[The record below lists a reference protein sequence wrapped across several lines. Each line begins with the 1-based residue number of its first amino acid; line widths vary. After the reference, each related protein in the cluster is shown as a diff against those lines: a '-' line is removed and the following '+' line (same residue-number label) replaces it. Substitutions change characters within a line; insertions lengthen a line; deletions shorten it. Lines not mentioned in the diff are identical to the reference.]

1 MTEQAPYR
9 LYLREDQIPTQW
21 YNLRADMPEK
31 PEPIRLP
38 NGAVATP
45 EDLAPVFCDELVRQE
60 LDDDTAYFD
69 IPEPVEDAVTF
80 AGNSLIKARQL
91 AEATGLVV

>member
-1 MTEQAPYR
+1 MTEQAPHR

-38 NGAVATP
+38 NGQVARP
-45 EDLAPVFCDELVRQE
+45 EDLASVFCDELVRQE
-60 LDDDTAYFD
+60 LDDDTAYVD
-69 IPEPVEDAVTF
+69 IPEPVLEMYRIYRPSPLCRAY
-80 AGNSLIKARQL
+80 NL
-91 AEATGLVV
+91 E

>member
-1 MTEQAPYR
+1 MTEQAPHR

-38 NGAVATP
+38 NGQVARP
-45 EDLAPVFCDELVRQE
+45 EDLASVFCD
-60 LDDDTAYFD
+60 
-69 IPEPVEDAVTF
+69 
-80 AGNSLIKARQL
+80 
-91 AEATGLVV
+91 